1 MITSDRDSQV
11 MIRYS
16 SLFRSR
22 WLALLWSA
30 GIIWSAVEFADSQDG
45 PGAESAN
52 EATVDGADL
61 KQVQELVDEIP
72 SRSER

>member
-1 MITSDRDSQV
+1 MITTDRDSQV

-30 GIIWSAVEFADSQDG
+30 GIIWSAVEFADSHEGGDAVAAN
-45 PGAESAN
+45 GASD
-52 EATVDGADL
+52 DGADF
-61 KQVQELVDEIP
+61 KQIQRLVDELQ
-72 SRSER
+72 SLSER